1 MLLRLLSA
9 DMADDELYARR
20 LGFWLRM
27 ARERAGKS
35 QGGVAEF
42 LGFSKKSKSSISDY
56 ENGVTV
62 PALPVLR
69 RLAEWYGV
77 PLGVFTDPQPT
88 PEERLDEIVRLAE
101 EQERGEWESAAA
113 REPAPGQAPR
123 AVHGQHE
130 VGLDGFESCGVVR
143 WSHPHPPFSRRGRG
157 LPVERPTVAVEHPFD
172 KRACPQNQYWT
183 VDQP

>member
-1 MLLRLLSA
+1 
-9 DMADDELYARR
+9 MADDEIYAKR

-35 QGGVAEF
+35 QGGAAEF
-42 LGFSKKSKSSISDY
+42 LGFSAKSKSSISDY

-88 PEERLDEIVRLAE
+88 PEERLDEIVRIAGAAERRDWAEGEGLA
-101 EQERGEWESAAA
+101 QAAEDGPSYELGK
-113 REPAPGQAPR
+113 RPA
-123 AVHGQHE
+123 
-130 VGLDGFESCGVVR
+130 
-143 WSHPHPPFSRRGRG
+143 
-157 LPVERPTVAVEHPFD
+157 
-172 KRACPQNQYWT
+172 
-183 VDQP
+183 